1 MHEMMIPMS
10 HHAQVRSRQRGI
22 TVDAIQ
28 VILSFG
34 REAQSFDSCEI
45 VFMDKESRR
54 RARAALGRAA
64 YAQIEARLD
73 AAVVIG
79 KRGGVV
85 TCMHR
90 KSRIYRTA

>member
-1 MHEMMIPMS
+1 MPEVIPMTY
-10 HHAQVRSRQRGI
+10 HAKARSQQRAISRQTI
-22 TVDAIQ
+22 E
-28 VILSFG
+28 VILDFG
-34 REAQSFDSCEI
+34 RETHSFDSCQI
-45 VFMDKESRR
+45 VFMDKEARR
-54 RARAALGRAA
+54 RAQAALGRAA

-73 AAVVIG
+73 AAIVIG